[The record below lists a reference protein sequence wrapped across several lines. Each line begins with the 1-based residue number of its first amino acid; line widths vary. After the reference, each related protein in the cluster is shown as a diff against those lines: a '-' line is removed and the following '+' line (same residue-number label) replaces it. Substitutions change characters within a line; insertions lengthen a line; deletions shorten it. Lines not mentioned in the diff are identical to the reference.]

1 MKCGC
6 QNSFSVVIVESEW
19 VINTENTR
27 RWSLVWRKRGCFFE
41 AKPKGP
47 VKMLLL
53 VVSWKSWW
61 CYSVGRDDVE
71 SALPNKHWTGRNQP
85 GPLAFELGLCTGLSG
100 TVGLGELPSP
110 SGPIPCAPPPN
121 TVPFLRP
128 QSSGDRRFYF
138 IWSWQICLRLASF
151 GQSSHFVVFLVPSF
165 KGRV

>member
-110 SGPIPCAPPPN
+110 SGPIPCAPPP
-121 TVPFLRP
+121 TPYLSLGLRAVEI
-128 QSSGDRRFYF
+128 GAFILFEVGRFALG
-138 IWSWQICLRLASF
+138 WLLLAR
-151 GQSSHFVVFLVPSF
+151 VVISLCF
-165 KGRV
+165 